1 MDVSVTATKQGKG
14 KAASYLLTLEAEVF
28 EVNIR
33 IPVDEAEELKL
44 VSSSRWEDGSMQVG
58 ESAGVPVFWSTDDG
72 MVAILIGKD
81 DENWDIALSVPAETM
96 DSIIQAV
103 AKA

>member
-14 KAASYLLTLEAEVF
+14 KTASYTLTLEAEVF
-28 EVNIR
+28 EVNIHL
-33 IPVDEAEELKL
+33 PADEAEELKL
-44 VSSSRWEDGSMQVG
+44 VASSRWEDGSMQVG

-72 MVAILIGKD
+72 MVAILIGQD

-96 DSIIQAV
+96 DRIIEAV